1 MYVLDTVENLEQ
13 PASLDE
19 RAIAAKGSGDEA
31 KTLIEEFMPF
41 LHGRVAKYSAHYDE
55 HMREDLLST
64 AMSAFYEAVQ
74 CYDNE
79 KGHFFPFANRVV
91 CARIIDNVRKV
102 SRHEGRTVSLS
113 DDDDVQQSSQ
123 TAVINV
129 ISLRNYDEE
138 RRRERLVE
146 EIEQFKSEI
155 ATWGITMEA
164 LERSSPKHKELRNT
178 YREIVSKVAK
188 SPDISQTISLKRYFP
203 IKAVSK
209 ITGIPQ
215 KKLERARTFVLA
227 SLIVKTGDYEL
238 LSEYIDDRGRGR

>member
-1 MYVLDTVENLEQ
+1 MYELDTAENIEQ
-13 PASLDE
+13 PTSLDE
-19 RAIAAKGSGDEA
+19 RALAAKKSEDEA

-41 LHGRVAKYSAHYDE
+41 LHGRVAKYSAQYDE
-55 HMREDLLST
+55 HLKDDFLST

-74 CYDNE
+74 CYDRE
-79 KGHFFPFANRVV
+79 KGHFFPFASRVV

-178 YREIVSKVAK
+178 YREIVSKVVK
-188 SPDISQTISLKRYFP
+188 SPDITQTIGLKRYFP

-215 KKLERARTFVLA
+215 KKLERARTFILA
-227 SLIVKTGDYEL
+227 SLIIKTGDYEL
-238 LSEYIDDRGRGR
+238 LSEYIEDRGRGR

>member
-1 MYVLDTVENLEQ
+1 MYEQDTVEIVEQ
-13 PASLDE
+13 PTSLDE
-19 RAIAAKGSGDEA
+19 RAIAAKRSEEGA

-41 LHGRVAKYSAHYDE
+41 LHGRVARYSAQYDE
-55 HMREDLLST
+55 HVREDLLSA
-64 AMSAFYEAVQ
+64 AMSALYEAVQ
-74 CYDNE
+74 CYEGD
-79 KGHFFPFANRVV
+79 KGHFFPFAKRVV
-91 CARIIDNVRKV
+91 CARIIDSIRKI

-113 DDDDVQQSSQ
+113 DDDDIQQSSQ

-129 ISLRNYDEE
+129 ISLKNYDEE

-146 EIEQFKSEI
+146 EIEQFKTEI
-155 ATWGITMEA
+155 ASWGITMES

-178 YREIVSKVAK
+178 YRSIVSKVVE
-188 SPDISQTISLKRYFP
+188 SQDITQTISMKRYFP

-238 LSEYIDDRGRGR
+238 LSEYVEDRGRG